1 MPSFA
6 VALGLIAGYP
16 DTTPTSGTTIAGV
29 VPTFTLLAEEEL
41 LAADDGLVTWLVG
54 QSAVIVDAANPGAA
68 LNGVGRPPTRAPAV
82 NDAS

>member
-1 MPSFA
+1 
-6 VALGLIAGYP
+6 
-16 DTTPTSGTTIAGV
+16 

-68 LNGVGRPPTRAPAV
+68 LNGVARPPTRAPARQRRLLIWSRPAWSRGTRMKPI
-82 NDAS
+82 DTAR